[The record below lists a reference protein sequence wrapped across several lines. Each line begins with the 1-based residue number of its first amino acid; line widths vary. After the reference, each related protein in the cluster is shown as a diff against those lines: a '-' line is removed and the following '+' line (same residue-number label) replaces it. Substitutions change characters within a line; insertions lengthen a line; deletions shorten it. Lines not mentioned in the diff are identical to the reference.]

1 MKNKESSILVL
12 FRLSVL
18 FVMEAFS
25 RMISASVERGL
36 MSGFF
41 VGLRDH
47 ASLHCCT
54 PKKSD
59 LEVRIKFVGFHP
71 KEIHLK

>member
-18 FVMEAFS
+18 FVMEAFN
-25 RMISASVERGL
+25 RMMSASVERGL

-41 VGLRDH
+41 VGFRDQEEMVVSH
-47 ASLHCCT
+47 L
-54 PKKSD
+54 
-59 LEVRIKFVGFHP
+59 LFVDDT
-71 KEIHLK
+71 